1 MRRPED
7 IIKDGEKT
15 RFSSEN
21 QPENRAERAGVPHRA
36 TVLKKWLSTELD
48 IENPITKE
56 THRGSVEDDV
66 MLALITKARTG
77 DVSAIKEIL
86 DTMYGKITD
95 KVQIDVHQLDADIER
110 ELALIAAGGE
120 NPTPGEAANP
130 ERVG

>member
-1 MRRPED
+1 MRKPED
-7 IIKDGEKT
+7 IIKDGERT

-21 QPENRAERAGVPHRA
+21 QPENRATRAGIPLRA
-36 TVLKKWLSTELD
+36 TVLKRWLTAELD

-56 THRGSVEDDV
+56 THRGTVEDDV

-77 DVSAIKEIL
+77 DVPAIKEIL

-120 NPTPGEAANP
+120 NPTAGEAANP